1 MPWNRN
7 KGAWVWVTIAAIAL
21 ASGARTES
29 AHHSARTGAHA
40 ALAFLARSQNLP
52 LAAKPGI
59 AAFVSRGSSR
69 GITALLRGSGAGAWM
84 AILPLLFL
92 AVISPLRIL
101 FAIVLPRSA
110 PAPAA
115 QFLPASFQRPPPRP
129 A

>member
-7 KGAWVWVTIAAIAL
+7 KSAWVWVTIAAIAL
-21 ASGARTES
+21 ASAARTEG
-29 AHHSARTGAHA
+29 ARHGARTGAHS
-40 ALAFLARSQNLP
+40 ALAFLARSQSLP
-52 LAAKPGI
+52 LATKPGI
-59 AAFVSRGSSR
+59 AAFVSHGSGR
-69 GITALLRGSGAGAWM
+69 RLTALLRGSGVGAWM

-110 PAPAA
+110 PAPVA
-115 QFLPASFQRPPPRP
+115 QFLPASFQRPPPQL